1 MELLLKQSVEHLGR
15 IGEVVKVKTGYA
27 RNYLLPRGLAVAV
40 TKSNV
45 AEIERARAAAMV
57 EEQQRVAAMKEL
69 GTKLGEASVT
79 IEGRANAEGHLF
91 GSVTAAQ
98 IAASL
103 REKGIPV
110 DDKQVRLTAPLK
122 EIGVYDVP
130 VQLHATVEATVKV
143 WVVQQKPQ

>member
-15 IGEVVKVKTGYA
+15 IGDVVKVKPGYA
-27 RNYLLPRGLAVAV
+27 RNYLLPRGLAVMV

-45 AEIERARAAAMV
+45 AEIERARAAALV
-57 EEQQRVAAMKEL
+57 EEQQRVASMKEL
-69 GTKLGEASVT
+69 GQRLAEASVT
-79 IEGRANAEGHLF
+79 IEGRANADGHLI

-103 REKGIPV
+103 REKGIAV
-110 DDKQVRLTAPLK
+110 DDKQIRLEAPLK

-130 VQLHATVEATVKV
+130 VQLHAAVEATVKV

>member
-1 MELLLKQSVEHLGR
+1 MELLLKQTVEHLGR
-15 IGEVVKVKTGYA
+15 LGDVVKVKSGYA

-45 AEIERARAAAMV
+45 AEIERARAAALV
-57 EEQQRVAAMKEL
+57 EEQQRIASMKEL
-69 GTKLGEASVT
+69 GTKLSEASVT

-91 GSVTAAQ
+91 GSVTAMQ

-110 DDKQVRLTAPLK
+110 DDKQVRLQAPLK

-130 VQLHATVEATVKV
+130 VQLHPSVESTVKV